1 MKVAD
6 KDLTPQGQIRQVM
19 HGVADRTETGL
30 TKKDILV
37 EKVKQPDG
45 SVKLL
50 YKRKGKAKAAKDRYT
65 SKSTPSSFKAWSDIT
80 QQVWKEMGT
89 PDMKRVNDVVKKG
102 TPTYKEIKRRHEA
115 WKKKHGIRTIY
126 RGGGETG
133 QQPCAAYKTKHF
145 QQQCQ
150 KCVDDQKEKNQ
161 DENICY
167 KKFKLHDS
175 VQQLLI
181 EKKNP

>member
-1 MKVAD
+1 MPPCKRMKVAD

-50 YKRKGKAKAAKDRYT
+50 YKRKGKSKVAKERYT
-65 SKSTPSSFKAWSDIT
+65 SKSTPSAFKAWSDIT

-102 TPTYKEIKRRHEA
+102 TPTYKEIKRRHEE
-115 WKKKHGIRTIY
+115 WKKKHGAGGTRQNTKSKY
-126 RGGGETG
+126 RSIKLDVLEKPKPKVHRQLTKKTG
-133 QQPCAAYKTKHF
+133 IKADNNDRPT
-145 QQQCQ
+145 
-150 KCVDDQKEKNQ
+150 
-161 DENICY
+161 
-167 KKFKLHDS
+167 
-175 VQQLLI
+175 
-181 EKKNP
+181 NPHGIGK